1 MVLVSVLLASTA
13 AMASDYRDLF
23 KWQYDGGVLGRWITQ
38 DTQCSNHLFPLNGG
52 IADLAAHRFQDQWA
66 IELRTDD
73 IVDGEEV
80 GIESGACS
88 LYGFTT
94 AGSGRT
100 YTGKYSCLGEDGN
113 RRGSFRLRAVG
124 GSGHATTDLTIKLNE
139 TTTRYTQC
147 QG

>member
-1 MVLVSVLLASTA
+1 MVLGSALLASSVA
-13 AMASDYRDLF
+13 LASDYRDLF

-52 IADLAAHRFQDQWA
+52 IADLAAHRFQGQWA

-100 YTGKYSCLGEDGN
+100 YSGKYSCRGEDGSE
-113 RRGSFRLRAVG
+113 RGRFKLHIVG
-124 GSGHATTDLTIKLNE
+124 ETGQASSDLTIKLNE
-139 TTTRYTQC
+139 TTIRYTQC
-147 QG
+147 EG